1 MQNPIEIYTKVYQVA
16 PFQEIFSNSLAQ
28 RIALQCKIY
37 IHETKDRPPSP
48 PPPHMSPIGYVGETG
63 ETSDTGD
70 LGHYT
75 QPRAEALNHESITI
89 IIHVY
94 KH

>member
-48 PPPHMSPIGYVGETG
+48 PPSYVTNWIRR
-63 ETSDTGD
+63 GD
-70 LGHYT
+70 WGDFGHGR
-75 QPRAEALNHESITI
+75 PRTLHTAACRSI
-89 IIHVY
+89 
-94 KH
+94 KS